1 MRASHRRLCVPYR
14 VPAKTAR
21 RGRVASSV
29 AEVTTHRFSPARAER
44 FLWSTRY
51 VAPMPTLQ
59 RTITINR
66 PIDEVFAFFADV
78 SNDPKWRGHGVKEIS
93 LEGEMRQGAHVH
105 QKIAAGPFG
114 AAVKADM
121 DVVVYQPT
129 TALGFQVTTGP
140 LRPRVDFSFAPAD
153 TGTTVNFSIAASL
166 TGIKKAFM
174 GKMVEKN
181 MAQEAAA
188 LDEAKRLL
196 EA

>member
-1 MRASHRRLCVPYR
+1 
-14 VPAKTAR
+14 
-21 RGRVASSV
+21 
-29 AEVTTHRFSPARAER
+29 
-44 FLWSTRY
+44 
-51 VAPMPTLQ
+51 
-59 RTITINR
+59 
-66 PIDEVFAFFADV
+66 
-78 SNDPKWRGHGVKEIS
+78 
-93 LEGEMRQGAHVH
+93 
-105 QKIAAGPFG
+105 FG

-153 TGTTVNFSIAASL
+153 TGTTVSFSITAPL
-166 TGIKKAFM
+166 TGLKKAVM

-181 MAQEAAA
+181 MAHEAAA

>member
-1 MRASHRRLCVPYR
+1 
-14 VPAKTAR
+14 
-21 RGRVASSV
+21 
-29 AEVTTHRFSPARAER
+29 
-44 FLWSTRY
+44 
-51 VAPMPTLQ
+51 MPTLQ

-66 PIDEVFAFFADV
+66 PIDETFAFFADV

-93 LEGEMRQGAHVH
+93 LEGEMRHGAHVH
-105 QKIAAGPFG
+105 QRIAAGPFG

-140 LRPRVDFSFAPAD
+140 LRPRVDFSFAPVN
-153 TGTTVNFSIAASL
+153 TGTTVNFSISASL

>member
-1 MRASHRRLCVPYR
+1 MP
-14 VPAKTAR
+14 
-21 RGRVASSV
+21 SV
-29 AEVTTHRFSPARAER
+29 
-44 FLWSTRY
+44 
-51 VAPMPTLQ
+51 Q
-59 RTITINR
+59 RTITISR

-78 SNDPKWRGHGVKEIS
+78 SNDPKWRGQGVKEIS
-93 LEGEMRQGAHVH
+93 LEGQMRQGAHVH

-140 LRPRVDFSFAPAD
+140 LRPRVDFTFEPAD
-153 TGTTVNFSIAASL
+153 TGTTVNFSITAPL
-166 TGIKKAFM
+166 TGFKKAFM
-174 GKMVEKN
+174 DTMARKN

>member
-1 MRASHRRLCVPYR
+1 MQS
-14 VPAKTAR
+14 T
-21 RGRVASSV
+21 
-29 AEVTTHRFSPARAER
+29 VTVSR
-44 FLWSTRY
+44 
-51 VAPMPTLQ
+51 PME
-59 RTITINR
+59 
-66 PIDEVFAFFADV
+66 EVFAFFADV
-78 SNDPKWRGHGVKEIS
+78 RNDPKWRGHGVKEIS
-93 LEGEMRQGAHVH
+93 LEGEMREGAHVH

-121 DVVVYQPT
+121 DVVVYQPS

-140 LRPRVDFSFAPAD
+140 LRPRIDFTFAPSD
-153 TGTTVNFSIAASL
+153 TGTTVNFSISAPL

-188 LDEAKRLL
+188 LNEAKRLL

>member
-1 MRASHRRLCVPYR
+1 
-14 VPAKTAR
+14 
-21 RGRVASSV
+21 
-29 AEVTTHRFSPARAER
+29 
-44 FLWSTRY
+44 
-51 VAPMPTLQ
+51 MPSLQ
-59 RTITINR
+59 RAITISR
-66 PIDEVFAFFADV
+66 PVDDVFAFFADV
-78 SNDPKWRGHGVKEIS
+78 NNDPKWRGHGVKEIS

-129 TALGFQVTTGP
+129 RALGFQVTTGP
-140 LRPRVDFSFAPAD
+140 LRPRVDFTFAPAD
-153 TGTTVNFSIAASL
+153 TGTTVNFSITAPL

-174 GKMVEKN
+174 SKMVERN
-181 MAQEAAA
+181 MAQEAAS